1 MPARSI
7 DVRPPHRRTNR
18 PSNHTLNYCYTSIF
32 DFTPRVCRCKMD
44 RGLTLIC
51 QEAVMASEP
60 PGIRNLFSADDD
72 PMMRHA
78 VPIVVTTGGYRVI
91 VFADAET
98 FLAAARACV
107 PACVLLDLHLPGKS
121 GVAVLKELN
130 AHSYPAPVFIITGD
144 ADVSSAVEAVKSGAF
159 DYLVKPLDARAIVA
173 RVNGAI
179 AAFPDRLENAD
190 DKNGALIDFPGRSL
204 LTPRE
209 CEVLAEIAGG
219 ASNKEA
225 GRRLGISPRT
235 VEVHRARIMD
245 KIGARN
251 AADLVRIVLSGSR
264 SRFSSSPELTT

>member
-1 MPARSI
+1 
-7 DVRPPHRRTNR
+7 
-18 PSNHTLNYCYTSIF
+18 
-32 DFTPRVCRCKMD
+32 
-44 RGLTLIC
+44 
-51 QEAVMASEP
+51 MAS
-60 PGIRNLFSADDD
+60 GNLGTRNLFIVDDD
-72 PMMRHA
+72 PMMRDA
-78 VPIVVTTGGYRVI
+78 LSIVFTLAGYGVV

-98 FLAAARACV
+98 FLAAARTRV
-107 PACVLLDLHLPGKS
+107 PACVLLDLHLPDKS

-130 AHSYPAPVFIITGD
+130 AHNYPAPVFIITGD
-144 ADVSSAVEAVKSGAF
+144 GDVSSAVEAVKSGAF

-179 AAFPDRLENAD
+179 AAFSDRFENAD
-190 DKNGALIDFPGRSL
+190 DGSGALIDFPGRRL

-264 SRFSSSPELTT
+264 GRFSSSPELAT